1 MKLGTFRISYTWV
14 IILFI
19 FVGLSLGSCQRAR
32 YRKMIKKR
40 RSGHMKKRTHRSK
53 YQKKLRKSPVSTN
66 SKYYIKNKQRN
77 YRRRPW
83 YN

>member
-1 MKLGTFRISYTWV
+1 MKLGNFRISYTWV
-14 IILFI
+14 IILFV

-40 RSGHMKKRTHRSK
+40 RTGHMKKKTHRSK
-53 YQKKLRKSPVSTN
+53 YQKKLRKSTVTTN
-66 SKYYIKNKQRN
+66 SKYYIKNKKKN